1 MNETVLTVLQYY
13 GAIAAT
19 IAALLVSLDL
29 GRKWTGYAMV
39 IFVTSS
45 LALIGWG
52 FLQPESEGIGM
63 QNVVLLAINAVGV
76 WRYLLSPHRKEKNG
90 TTSTERAPAT

>member
-1 MNETVLTVLQYY
+1 VSDGALSVLQYY

-19 IAALLVSLDL
+19 IAALIVSLDL
-29 GRKWTGYAMV
+29 GRRWTGWAMV

-63 QNVVLLAINAVGV
+63 QNVVLLAINGFGV
-76 WRYLLSPHRKEKNG
+76 WRYLLSPSRREQAQG
-90 TTSTERAPAT
+90 

>member
-1 MNETVLTVLQYY
+1 MPDQVLTALQYY
-13 GAIAAT
+13 GAVAAT
-19 IAALLVSLDL
+19 VAALLVSLDL
-29 GRKWTGYAMV
+29 GRRWTGYAMV

-63 QNVVLLAINAVGV
+63 QNVVLLVINAVGV
-76 WRYLLSPHRKEKNG
+76 WRYLIVPDRSRQG
-90 TTSTERAPAT
+90 RSRQGSD